1 MEAASQALAQAE
13 SGKQQQQAHI
23 SELEAQAQSF
33 RAERA
38 RIQEEIEDEKGVILT
53 HVAVWHGIKQMLS
66 RFGPEG
72 GATAACCY
80 TCATWRAGAL
90 CSVARCANLLTNT
103 VPTCVRSECRVA
115 ERGGAACLTADRR

>member
-1 MEAASQALAQAE
+1 MTNFRHGAEKEKELEEAQQEHASSADTISDLEAKVEAASQALAQAE

-72 GATAACCY
+72 GAPAACCY
-80 TCATWRAGAL
+80 TCAT
-90 CSVARCANLLTNT
+90 
-103 VPTCVRSECRVA
+103 
-115 ERGGAACLTADRR
+115 